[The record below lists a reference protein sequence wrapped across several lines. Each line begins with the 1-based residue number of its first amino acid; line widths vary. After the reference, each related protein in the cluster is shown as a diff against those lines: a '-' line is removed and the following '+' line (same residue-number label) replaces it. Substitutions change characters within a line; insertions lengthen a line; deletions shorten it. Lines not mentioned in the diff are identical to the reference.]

1 MLFLVLFLEN
11 GQGPLSRS
19 GTWEGHCVRRIEM
32 SIEAEFTWSG
42 TVLRSVYGEEWERT
56 SSISSTT
63 TTMWLC
69 RIVFDLTRE
78 KSKGKIYVFVRRYK
92 EYIYIVRLRWKS
104 PNFGSG
110 PKPFL
115 TRQCQRERPPFV
127 EEDPKIVRIHWK
139 QIEIN
144 AAMHKLCKQETP
156 SIILLFTSSWIG
168 TGEILEILTKEQ
180 FFWSGTLLHLTLK
193 SNFFCGLFLYCQ
205 YCMKVFHSWDKT
217 LQEPFLTKHLKLLI
231 SVKDVFP
238 SWNFPNTAPARSYL
252 IFLKSDIVDEGV
264 GVRWK
269 ERISLFSQNL

>member
-1 MLFLVLFLEN
+1 MRCFN
-11 GQGPLSRS
+11 Q
-19 GTWEGHCVRRIEM
+19 
-32 SIEAEFTWSG
+32 
-42 TVLRSVYGEEWERT
+42 
-56 SSISSTT
+56 
-63 TTMWLC
+63 TM
-69 RIVFDLTRE
+69 
-78 KSKGKIYVFVRRYK
+78 
-92 EYIYIVRLRWKS
+92 
-104 PNFGSG
+104 
-110 PKPFL
+110 PK
-115 TRQCQRERPPFV
+115 TKVSFV

-168 TGEILEILTKEQ
+168 TGEIFEILTKEQ
-180 FFWSGTLLHLTLK
+180 FFWSGTLLNLTLK
-193 SNFFCGLFLYCQ
+193 LKFFRGLFLYCQ
-205 YCMKVFHSWDKT
+205 YCMKVFHSWDKS

-264 GVRWK
+264 GVHWK